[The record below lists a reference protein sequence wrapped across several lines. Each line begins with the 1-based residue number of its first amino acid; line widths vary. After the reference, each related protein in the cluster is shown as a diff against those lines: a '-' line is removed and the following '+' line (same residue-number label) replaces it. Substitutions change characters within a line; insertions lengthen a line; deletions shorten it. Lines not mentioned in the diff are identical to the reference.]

1 MGQRQSKERADA
13 ESTDNLS
20 AEKEIKYLRQLA
32 EKEGLIAMSKY
43 IKMTLNSW
51 QTEQVKIA
59 ITGRSATGK
68 STFINTIRNVKP
80 GDVGFAITGSGD
92 TTKAPTLYIHPTND
106 QITFCDLPG
115 YSSTM
120 FKKED
125 YISEM
130 KISDYDFFL
139 IFVNNVLSEDE
150 VWMAGELRKLDK
162 PFTFVRSKI
171 DVDIDN
177 AIYDGKDP
185 EMIIPEIK
193 LQLKEALDA
202 KLEYTNCMF
211 LISSRK
217 PDLGEMADLLRYIE
231 ETMDGFKA
239 QLLLFSMHPMTRNM
253 VERKHKMLKARLV
266 KVTALAAS
274 IAATPLPAVDV
285 AANIVLLSKEVG
297 HYMHVF
303 EVQQEFVNS
312 LKDFDQ
318 SLLKCRSLLTPTF
331 KMIPFII
338 VKLGTYA
345 TVLIAQS
352 WLDLIL
358 PLVGSIVS
366 AATASWVTYTF
377 LDDMLEDLK
386 HDAMLIHGHHV
397 MEASAAHRSSRI

>member
-139 IFVNNVLSEDE
+139 IFVNNALSEDDI
-150 VWMAGELRKLDK
+150 WMAGELRKLDK
-162 PFTFVRSKI
+162 PFSFVRSKI

-177 AIYDGKDP
+177 AIPDGKDP

-193 LQLKEALDA
+193 RHLEEAMGA
-202 KLEYTNCMF
+202 ELEYTNCIF

-217 PDLGEMADLLRYIE
+217 PDLGEMSDLIRYIE

-239 QLLLFSMHPMTRNM
+239 QVLVVSIHPMTKNI
-253 VERKHKMLKARLV
+253 VERKHKLLKARLV
-266 KVTALAAS
+266 KVTALAAG
-274 IAATPLPAVDV
+274 IAASPLPGVDA
-285 AANIVLLSKEVG
+285 AANFALLAKELD
-297 HYMHVF
+297 HYLHVF
-303 EVQQEFVNS
+303 EIQPEFVNS
-312 LKDFDQ
+312 LKDFDR
-318 SLLKCRSLLTPTF
+318 SLLKCKSLTTQTF

-338 VKLGTYA
+338 SKLGYYA
-345 TVLIAQS
+345 TVAVTQS
-352 WLDLIL
+352 WLEIML

-366 AATASWVTYTF
+366 AATASWATYTF
-377 LDDMLEDLK
+377 LDDMLQDLK

>member
-139 IFVNNVLSEDE
+139 IFVNNALSEDDI
-150 VWMAGELRKLDK
+150 WMAGELRKLDK
-162 PFTFVRSKI
+162 PFSFVRSKI

-177 AIYDGKDP
+177 AIHDGKDP

-193 LQLKEALDA
+193 RQLKEALDA

-217 PDLGEMADLLRYIE
+217 PDLGEMSDLIRYIE

-239 QLLLFSMHPMTRNM
+239 QVLLFSIHPMTRNI

-274 IAATPLPAVDV
+274 IAATPVPGVDV
-285 AANIVLLSKEVG
+285 VANFALLAKEVG

-358 PLVGSIVS
+358 PFFGSVIS
-366 AATASWVTYTF
+366 AATASWGTYTF
-377 LDDMLEDLK
+377 LDDMLQDLK

-397 MEASAAHRSSRI
+397 MEASVDHRSS

>member
-1 MGQRQSKERADA
+1 MGQGQSNECADA

-20 AEKEIKYLRQLA
+20 TEKEIKYLRQLA
-32 EKEGLIAMSKY
+32 QKEGLMAMSKY

-59 ITGRSATGK
+59 ITGRGATGK

-80 GDVGFAITGSGD
+80 RDDGFAKAGSGD
-92 TTKAPTLYIHPTND
+92 TTITPTLYIHPTND

-193 LQLKEALDA
+193 RQLKEALDA

-217 PDLGEMADLLRYIE
+217 PDLGEMSDLIRYIE

-239 QLLLFSMHPMTRNM
+239 QVLLFSIHPMTRNI

-274 IAATPLPAVDV
+274 IAATPVPGVDV
-285 AANIVLLSKEVG
+285 VANFALLAKEVG

-358 PLVGSIVS
+358 PFFGSVIS
-366 AATASWVTYTF
+366 AATASWGTYTF
-377 LDDMLEDLK
+377 LDDMLQDLK

-397 MEASAAHRSSRI
+397 MEASVDHRSS

>member
-1 MGQRQSKERADA
+1 
-13 ESTDNLS
+13 
-20 AEKEIKYLRQLA
+20 
-32 EKEGLIAMSKY
+32 
-43 IKMTLNSW
+43 
-51 QTEQVKIA
+51 
-59 ITGRSATGK
+59 
-68 STFINTIRNVKP
+68 
-80 GDVGFAITGSGD
+80 
-92 TTKAPTLYIHPTND
+92 
-106 QITFCDLPG
+106 
-115 YSSTM
+115 
-120 FKKED
+120 
-125 YISEM
+125 
-130 KISDYDFFL
+130 
-139 IFVNNVLSEDE
+139 
-150 VWMAGELRKLDK
+150 
-162 PFTFVRSKI
+162 
-171 DVDIDN
+171 
-177 AIYDGKDP
+177 
-185 EMIIPEIK
+185 
-193 LQLKEALDA
+193 
-202 KLEYTNCMF
+202 MF

-303 EVQQEFVNS
+303 EVQPEFVNS
-312 LKDFDQ
+312 LKGFDQ
-318 SLLKCRSLLTPTF
+318 SLLKSRSMLIPTF

-338 VKLGTYA
+338 FKLGTYV

-397 MEASAAHRSSRI
+397 MEASADHRSS